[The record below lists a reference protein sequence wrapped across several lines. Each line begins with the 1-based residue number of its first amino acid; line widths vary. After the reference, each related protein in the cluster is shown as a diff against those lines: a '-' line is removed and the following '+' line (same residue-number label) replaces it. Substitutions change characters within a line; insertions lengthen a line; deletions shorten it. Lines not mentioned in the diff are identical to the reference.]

1 MTKEELKK
9 KIEEAL
15 VPCAACCLD
24 DERDRKRVVDSLMRT
39 LSPELVRGD
48 DAAVKS

>member
-24 DERDRKRVVDSLMRT
+24 DERDHKRVVDA
-39 LSPELVRGD
+39 LVRALHPLVEGKEQ
-48 DAAVKS
+48 AR